1 MPKPRPAALT
11 LAIAAA
17 VLCAAPAHTAT
28 TDRALLLTFCDAANI
43 KGSTCKRA
51 KGYPNAPRR
60 GCDVTLRAERYG
72 GKFLSA
78 GNPLF
83 VVFYDSGCE
92 AHATDNGGAVV
103 FEQVGGAYNFKSFQP
118 GMLGSECLTLPKSEQ
133 QDVLVCLT
141 GHMGQGILESGVA
154 QMTFN
159 GAAGKRPTIAMDLDM
174 LLRAEDTDGAYGAN
188 TVTCKDDRF
197 KVFDVEKLAAGPRPQ
212 TVTVE
217 ATYADAAII
226 ETACGKGFP
235 KPDDAIGELPPGDA
249 YVPEGHAKSG
259 TLVID
264 LETRKIAPR

>member
-1 MPKPRPAALT
+1 MPKRLPAALT
-11 LAIAAA
+11 LAHTAAFLA
-17 VLCAAPAHTAT
+17 TAPAHAGN

-43 KGSTCKRA
+43 KGATCKRA

-72 GKFLSA
+72 GKFLTS

-103 FEQVGGAYNFKSFQP
+103 FEQVGDAYTFRSFQP
-118 GMLGSECLTLPKSEQ
+118 GMQGSECVTLPKSEQ
-133 QDVLVCLT
+133 QDALVCLT

-154 QMTFN
+154 QMTFK
-159 GAAGKRPTIAMDLDM
+159 GMAGKRPAIVMDMDM
-174 LLRAEDTDGAYGAN
+174 LLRAEDSEGAYGAN
-188 TVTCKDDRF
+188 TVTCKDDQF
-197 KVFDVEKLAAGPRPQ
+197 KVFDVSKLSVGPRPN
-212 TVTVE
+212 TVMVE
-217 ATYADAAII
+217 AGYADAAII

-235 KPDDAIGELPPGDA
+235 RPDDAIGELPPGDA

-264 LETRKIAPR
+264 LVTRKIAPR